1 MGPCCWKV
9 GQTAVAQ
16 ARPALESENLG
27 SWAALSSVSMAIAVP
42 SMPTVPVW
50 GWPSRGWL
58 RSEGCLSLCC
68 CYSIANSC
76 LTPCNPMDCSSHAS
90 LSFIISRSLLK
101 LMSIVSMMPSNHLIL
116 CHPLLLLPS
125 VFPGIRVFS
134 NLSVLRIRWPK
145 YWSFSFSISP
155 SNECSGLISFR
166 MDWFDLL
173 GVQGTLKSL
182 LQHHSSKALILWHS
196 AFFMVQLTFIH
207 DHWKNHSLDQMDLCL
222 QSNVSAF

>member
-76 LTPCNPMDCSSHAS
+76 LTPCNPMDCSSQAS

-125 VFPGIRVFS
+125 VFPGIRVFPNES
-134 NLSVLRIRWPK
+134 ALHIRWPK
-145 YWSFSFSISP
+145 YWSFSISP
-155 SNECSGLISFR
+155 SNEYPELISFR
-166 MDWFDLL
+166 IDWFDLSAVL
-173 GVQGTLKSL
+173 SSTTIRKHQFFSAQLSL
-182 LQHHSSKALILWHS
+182 WASSHIC
-196 AFFMVQLTFIH
+196 T
-207 DHWKNHSLDQMDLCL
+207 
-222 QSNVSAF
+222 

>member
-76 LTPCNPMDCSSHAS
+76 LTPCNPMDCSSQAS

-125 VFPGIRVFS
+125 VFPGIRVFPNES
-134 NLSVLRIRWPK
+134 ALHIRWPK
-145 YWSFSFSISP
+145 YWSFSISP
-155 SNECSGLISFR
+155 SNEYPELISFGI
-166 MDWFDLL
+166 DWFDLFT
-173 GVQGTLKSL
+173 VQKNLKSL
-182 LQHHSSKALILWHS
+182 LQHHSSKAAILSHS
-196 AFFMVQLTFIH
+196 AFFLVQLSHLYLTTKTTIV
-207 DHWKNHSLDQMDLCL
+207 LTI
-222 QSNVSAF
+222 

>member
-16 ARPALESENLG
+16 ARPALDSENLG

-76 LTPCNPMDCSSHAS
+76 LTPCNPMDCSSQAS

-101 LMSIVSMMPSNHLIL
+101 LMSIESMMPFNHL
-116 CHPLLLLPS
+116 HPLSAPCPSALNLSQHQGLPLS
-125 VFPGIRVFS
+125 WLFASCGQSIRVS
-134 NLSVLRIRWPK
+134 ASALVL
-145 YWSFSFSISP
+145 
-155 SNECSGLISFR
+155 
-166 MDWFDLL
+166 
-173 GVQGTLKSL
+173 
-182 LQHHSSKALILWHS
+182 
-196 AFFMVQLTFIH
+196 
-207 DHWKNHSLDQMDLCL
+207 
-222 QSNVSAF
+222 